1 MTQSTVSADQPAAP
15 GGIPLLAWLAMAIAA
30 LGGMLYGYDIGIIA
44 GALVFMKTELS
55 LDPQQMSWIVAAV
68 LGGGSLATLVGGP
81 LADRFGRKL
90 TLLSAGVVFAI
101 GVIVT
106 ALAGDYIGALLGR
119 LIQGIGVG
127 LVTIVVPLYI
137 VEVMPPSIRGR
148 SVTLF
153 QLCLTFGI
161 LTGYLVGYL
170 FNGTGDWRMMF
181 ATALAPAAVFV
192 LAGLALPKS
201 PRWLYRQGRHEDA
214 RAELMRT
221 HSSEEAKTTFA
232 EMTQTQGGAQ
242 DNRWSLLF
250 APGYRK
256 AFFLALAIG
265 VLNQLTGINTLLQF
279 NTLILDQSGLGGGSN
294 AVLGSVSVGLTNF
307 VITIV
312 GLSLIDR
319 VGRRPLLI
327 IGTAGATLAL
337 AFMALVHLLTEPSV
351 FQGYATLAGLIGFV
365 VFFAIGP
372 GIVVWLAI
380 SEVLPLA
387 IRAKGMAV
395 ALFANSLMS
404 AILAAV
410 FMNLVGWAGYAGAFG
425 LLAVAVFIYLLI
437 AIFPLPET
445 SGRKLE
451 DIERHFLGEQH
462 ERG

>member
-1 MTQSTVSADQPAAP
+1 MTETLDSTGTRVAP
-15 GGIPLLAWLAMAIAA
+15 GGIPILAWLAMAIAG

-44 GALVFMKTELS
+44 GALVFMKTDLA

-81 LADRFGRKL
+81 MADRFGRKS
-90 TLLSAGVVFAI
+90 TLLLAGVVFAL
-101 GVIVT
+101 GVVIT
-106 ALAGDYIGALLGR
+106 AVATDYIGALAGR
-119 LIQGIGVG
+119 LVQGIGVG

-137 VEVMPPSIRGR
+137 VEVMPPSVRGR

-161 LTGYLVGYL
+161 LVGYLVGYA
-170 FNGTGDWRMMF
+170 FNASGDWRAMF
-181 ATALAPAAVFV
+181 ATALVPAALFV
-192 LAGLALPKS
+192 LAGLALPRS
-201 PRWLYRQGRHEDA
+201 PRWLYQKGRVDQA
-214 RAELMRT
+214 RTELSRT
-221 HSSEEAKTTFA
+221 HSPAEAETTFS
-232 EMTQTQGGAQ
+232 EMTSGQSGTENG
-242 DNRWSLLF
+242 RWSLLL

-256 AFFLALAIG
+256 AFFLALGIG
-265 VLNQLTGINTLLQF
+265 LLNQLTGINTLLQF
-279 NTLILDQSGLGGGSN
+279 NTVILDQSGLGSGGH

-307 VITIV
+307 VITII
-312 GLSLIDR
+312 GLYLIDR

-327 IGTAGATLAL
+327 LGTAGATVAL
-337 AFMALVHLLTEPSV
+337 VFMALVHLLTEPSV
-351 FQGYATLAGLIGFV
+351 VQGYATLAGLIGFV

-404 AILAAV
+404 AVLAAV
-410 FMNLVGWAGYAGAFG
+410 FMDMVSYVGYAGAFG
-425 LLAVAVFIYLLI
+425 VLAIAVFLYLLI

-445 SGRKLE
+445 RGRKLE
-451 DIERHFLGEQH
+451 DIEKHFLGDNY
-462 ERG
+462 ERA